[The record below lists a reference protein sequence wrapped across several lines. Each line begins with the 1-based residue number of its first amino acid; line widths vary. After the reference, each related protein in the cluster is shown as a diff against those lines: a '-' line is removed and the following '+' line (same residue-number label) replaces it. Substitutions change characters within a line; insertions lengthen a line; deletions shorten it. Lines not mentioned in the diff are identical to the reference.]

1 MNLNKQEGK
10 ELIGFIV
17 MAVGLFIALY
27 GICWISSIVD
37 R

>member
-1 MNLNKQEGK
+1 MNLNKQEAK
-10 ELIGFIV
+10 ELASFIV
-17 MAVGLFIALY
+17 VAVGFFIALY